1 MNERLTIRLM
11 EGDRRLAI
19 NSVSAEGVMLRN
31 ETDATPR
38 GLVLEFNG
46 DSPVTKFRMD
56 RVRQLRDWAPRE
68 FKLNISLFDGNLV
81 VTGVDPRALPAGRYW
96 FRLKIADLRLPGKRI
111 QVDLLEDG
119 EKVQDIA
126 VKKDKRN
133 VRLTGNINSFDVE
146 IKRILQATAS
156 RLDSLAAAEWLT
168 SAQPRARRKA
178 CLLNLLA
185 KLRTAPTSSAPLI
198 SHVQHVFF
206 ADVDRAYV
214 RVDREFFDRI
224 ESLAKDPTKPFFN
237 EGSPRSSGHRR
248 LLDRISQFEGEI
260 DKYRLQS
267 LRQEGSNS
275 MQAVIAVPP
284 EPTRNFYADLD
295 IDLGNPL
302 QDVAGFVVHLGELI
316 DPGRTDHLA
325 LRGKL
330 AKNKTILPFL
340 FYEVVDS
347 Q

>member
-156 RLDSLAAAEWLT
+156 RLDSLAAAE
-168 SAQPRARRKA
+168 
-178 CLLNLLA
+178 
-185 KLRTAPTSSAPLI
+185 
-198 SHVQHVFF
+198 
-206 ADVDRAYV
+206 
-214 RVDREFFDRI
+214 
-224 ESLAKDPTKPFFN
+224 
-237 EGSPRSSGHRR
+237 
-248 LLDRISQFEGEI
+248 
-260 DKYRLQS
+260 
-267 LRQEGSNS
+267 
-275 MQAVIAVPP
+275 
-284 EPTRNFYADLD
+284 
-295 IDLGNPL
+295 
-302 QDVAGFVVHLGELI
+302 
-316 DPGRTDHLA
+316 
-325 LRGKL
+325 
-330 AKNKTILPFL
+330 
-340 FYEVVDS
+340 
-347 Q
+347 